1 MYQRRASAL
10 FFRIVAYLDARTE
23 GLNYFCDKTIS
34 LEGHM
39 PVIDI
44 EISKKKLLL
53 IIVIIALIVGAVTV
67 TLVILNTRANWAG
80 VASWNGQETEYSM
93 TTEPFTINGTE
104 WRVNWQVG
112 GYDNSSRCYVSVY
125 DANTNG
131 LIVELPHEQQSGE
144 THFNS
149 KGTFYLKIS
158 LHGALQAWSVQV
170 FQTT

>member
-1 MYQRRASAL
+1 
-10 FFRIVAYLDARTE
+10 
-23 GLNYFCDKTIS
+23 
-34 LEGHM
+34 M
-39 PVIDI
+39 PVLEF
-44 EISKKKLLL
+44 EISKKRLFL
-53 IIVIIALIVGAVTV
+53 IIAIIALISGAIIAFFV
-67 TLVILNTRANWAG
+67 LLNRPANWVS

-112 GYDNSSRCYVSVY
+112 AYDNSSRCYVSVY

-144 THFNS
+144 AHFNS

-158 LHGALQAWSVQV
+158 LHEALQGWAVQAY
-170 FQTT
+170 QTT